1 MLSYQK
7 SLASS
12 YMTIA
17 NLIKHLNAM
26 EDKDKEIRFTDIAT
40 NYKFR
45 LFCIDKKNEEL
56 IIEDTGE
63 NKYIC

>member
-1 MLSYQK
+1 MPSRKTLRDK
-7 SLASS
+7 
-12 YMTIA
+12 MTIA

-26 EDKDKEIRFTDIAT
+26 EDKDKEIRFTDIVT

-56 IIEDTGE
+56 IIEDTQE
-63 NKYIC
+63 NKNIC

>member
-1 MLSYQK
+1 
-7 SLASS
+7 
-12 YMTIA
+12 MTIA

-26 EDKDKEIRFTDIAT
+26 EDKDKEIRFTDIVT

-56 IIEDTGE
+56 IIEDTQE
-63 NKYIC
+63 NKNIC

>member
-1 MLSYQK
+1 
-7 SLASS
+7 
-12 YMTIA
+12 MTIA

-45 LFCIDKKNEEL
+45 LFCIDKKNEQI

-63 NKYIC
+63 